1 VPAVERSVETEPLV
15 SVVMP
20 VRDGAPFLR
29 EAIESVLDQS
39 HPRVELVVVDDG
51 STDDSAQIA
60 GSFGERLLC
69 VSAPPR
75 GAGAAR
81 NQGVDLATGEF
92 LAFIDADDLWPRT
105 RLAVLLEAFR
115 RRPQPDLVFGR
126 LLSFPGE
133 SEPVTALVASTLLL
147 RRRLFA
153 RVGGFA
159 PEWRVGEFME
169 WLLRARELNLREVML
184 EDVVLHRRVH
194 PDSLTAQG
202 HGHYGDYARIL
213 RASLA
218 RRRASGA

>member
-1 VPAVERSVETEPLV
+1 VEAEPLV

-20 VRDGAPFLR
+20 VRDGARFLR

-60 GSFGERLLC
+60 RSFGERLLC

-81 NQGVDLATGEF
+81 NHGVDLATGEF

-105 RLAVLLEAFR
+105 RLAVMLDAFR

-126 LLSFPGE
+126 QLFFPGE
-133 SEPVTALVASTLLL
+133 SEAVTALMGNTLLL
-147 RRRLFA
+147 RRHLFA

-169 WLLRARELNLREVML
+169 WVLRARDLNLREVML

-202 HGHYGDYARIL
+202 HGDYGDYARIL

-218 RRRASGA
+218 RRRSPGA